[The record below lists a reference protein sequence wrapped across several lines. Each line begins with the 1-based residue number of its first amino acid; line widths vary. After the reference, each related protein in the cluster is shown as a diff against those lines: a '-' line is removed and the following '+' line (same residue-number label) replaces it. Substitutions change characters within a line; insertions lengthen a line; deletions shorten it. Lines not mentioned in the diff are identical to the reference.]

1 MKCIINIFLN
11 LNKRNILLLSLIL
24 TIITLSSISCLR
36 DPKPP
41 KANPYKEDKTI
52 YHSLYREKDSMER
65 MSSYAQSIPMP
76 HKE

>member
-1 MKCIINIFLN
+1 MNFFFS
-11 LNKRNILLLSLIL
+11 LNKRNILLISIIIALSL
-24 TIITLSSISCLR
+24 TSCLR

-52 YHSLYREKDSMER
+52 YHSLYREKDSKER
-65 MSSYAQSIPMP
+65 MSAYAQSIPMP

>member
-1 MKCIINIFLN
+1 MKN
-11 LNKRNILLLSLIL
+11 LISTNKRNLLLLSLIL
-24 TIITLSSISCLR
+24 TLSITSCLR

-52 YHSLYREKDSMER
+52 YHSLYREKDSKER
-65 MSSYAQSIPMP
+65 MSAYAQSIPMP